1 MYRRLIQYVGKYKKY
16 ALLTPITI
24 VGEVILEVMIP
35 TVMALMIDGGIMGAG
50 GVAFTVK
57 MGLLMVGM
65 AFLSLCFGALSGR
78 FAAQAGMGFAKNL
91 RAALFGKVQD
101 FSFKNVDRFSSASL
115 VTRLTTDVTNMQ
127 TAFMMTLRMA
137 IRAPLM
143 LVFAAIMA
151 VKLNAQL
158 SLVFVVVLP
167 VLGVTIYWVLSKA
180 YPRFG
185 EMLKKFD
192 KLNAGVQENLIAIR
206 VVKAFVREDYEK
218 VKFEEEAAAVKNAQ
232 VRAEKLVNLM
242 MPVMQLVMNLSIVMV
257 LWIGG
262 TMIAGGTFA
271 IGELSGFITYIT
283 QILMSL
289 MMMSMVFMMLVIS
302 RASASRIG
310 EVLDEQIDIV
320 DGQGAGVPAVADGS
334 VVFDHVSFSYSGDEA
349 HLSLFD
355 INLNIP
361 AGATVGIL
369 GGTGSA
375 KTTLVQLIPRLY
387 DATAG
392 RVLVGGRDVREY
404 PLKVLRD
411 SVAMVLQ
418 KNVLFSGTIRENLLW
433 GDEHATDAELIAA
446 CKAAQAHEFI
456 LSFPNGYETVLG
468 QGGVNLSGGQKQ
480 RLCIARALVK
490 KPKVLILDD
499 STSAV
504 DTATDARIREA
515 FATQLADTTTL
526 VIAQR
531 VTSVMDADQ
540 IIVLDDGRVSA
551 TGTHAEL
558 MRTSA
563 IYRDVYDAQ
572 QKGVA

>member
-310 EVLDEQIDIV
+310 EVLDERIDIV

>member
-310 EVLDEQIDIV
+310 EVLDERIDIV

-404 PLKVLRD
+404 PLEVLRD